1 MFLLSTLVYSH
12 NIYSLRRNSTPSH
25 SNRKSFFLTTA
36 MAEILTNNND
46 NNNYTNTNSNSNN
59 FADIDINEIK
69 AKVLSSQ
76 YDLIDDL
83 HGDQVKYPDHAL
95 HDTLNGSGLV
105 ESYVVYRKQNED
117 EIRCIIKL
125 GGQLNGYP
133 GVVHGGITALL
144 FDNSF
149 GAAFIVLNKPH
160 GVTANLTVNYK

>member
-1 MFLLSTLVYSH
+1 
-12 NIYSLRRNSTPSH
+12 
-25 SNRKSFFLTTA
+25 
-36 MAEILTNNND
+36 MAETLTNN
-46 NNNYTNTNSNSNN
+46 NN
-59 FADIDINEIK
+59 FADINQIK
-69 AKVLSSQ
+69 DKLALTSE

-105 ESYVVYRKQNED
+105 ESYVVYRKRDDD
-117 EIRCIIKL
+117 EIRCLIKL

>member
-1 MFLLSTLVYSH
+1 MFLLSTSTVVYSH
-12 NIYSLRRNSTPSH
+12 NIYSRRSSYH
-25 SNRKSFFLTTA
+25 SNRKTFFLTTA
-36 MAEILTNNND
+36 MAETLTNNNNNISNNK
-46 NNNYTNTNSNSNN
+46 NNNDIN
-59 FADIDINEIK
+59 FADIDINKIK

-105 ESYVVYRKQNED
+105 ESYVVYRKKNQE
-117 EIRCIIKL
+117 EIMCVIKL

-149 GAAFIVLNKPH
+149 GAAFFVLNKPH

>member
-12 NIYSLRRNSTPSH
+12 NIYSLRRSSH
-25 SNRKSFFLTTA
+25 SNRKTFFLTTA
-36 MAEILTNNND
+36 MAETLTNNN
-46 NNNYTNTNSNSNN
+46 NN
-59 FADIDINEIK
+59 FADINQIK
-69 AKVLSSQ
+69 DKLAVTSE

-105 ESYVVYRKQNED
+105 ESYVVYRKRNEE
-117 EIRCIIKL
+117 EIMCVIKL

-133 GVVHGGITALL
+133 GIVHGGITALL